1 MGFYNIYTEG
11 EQAEAYKRKKEAEEA
26 KAKEQEE
33 KRRCRYASNEQPG
46 ARQHISGYTKLGT
59 PITDGPTK
67 EDKKRDKDT
76 SKAAKRA
83 IKGENFESPEEK
95 EYQYNIAKDAA
106 NRHMRRHPDQWKR
119 GHHIGPKSESGIFE
133 SIEFL

>member
-11 EQAEAYKRKKEAEEA
+11 EQAEAYKRKKEAEKA
-26 KAKEQEE
+26 KAEEQEE
-33 KRRCRYASNEQPG
+33 RHRFRYGSDEQPG
-46 ARQHISGYTKLGT
+46 AKQHVSGYTKLGT
-59 PITDGPTK
+59 PISDGPTK
-67 EDKKRDKDT
+67 EDKKRDKDA

-83 IKGENFESPEEK
+83 IKGEKFESPEEK
-95 EYQYNIAKDAA
+95 ASQDNLAKDAA

-133 SIEFL
+133 SVEFL